1 MIISVEKAKSLI
13 SFPDSWKDEKIE
25 MKLKAVEQ
33 TIRAYTNNNFQDRGC
48 RIVACIRAGVFM
60 SDSLI
65 PFEVDDTIQI
75 SESRYNKG
83 LFTVAEETDD
93 TTFTVKEDTKNED
106 DVLITK
112 VVYPADVIACC
123 VDLMEWEVNNRGKVG
138 IKSETISRHSVTYFD
153 QDASNQVMGYP
164 AALLGCLKP
173 YRKARC

>member
-1 MIISVEKAKSLI
+1 MIISVEKAKELI
-13 SFPDSWKDEKIE
+13 NFNGWTDEKIK
-25 MKLKAVEQ
+25 MKLLSVEQ
-33 TIRAYTNNNFQDRGC
+33 TIRAYTNNNFQDRDS
-48 RIVACIRAGVFM
+48 RIFACIRGGVFM
-60 SDSLI
+60 SESLI

-83 LFTVAEETDD
+83 LFTVADETDD
-93 TTFTVKEDTKNED
+93 TTLTVKENTKDED

-112 VVYPADVIACC
+112 IVYPDDVIACC
-123 VDLMEWEVNNRGKVG
+123 INLMEWEVNNRGKVG
-138 IKSETISRHSVTYFD
+138 IKSETLSRHSVTYFD